1 MVFPFFFQTLLIYYK
16 GSQYSVPK
24 KYINQTVKLNEV
36 DNKLLIYYNKVLITS
51 HNISNKKFNY
61 NKEHYKEGLS
71 SSLKYRTED
80 DINDLAQKNLELL
93 DKFIK

>member
-1 MVFPFFFQTLLIYYK
+1 MN
-16 GSQYSVPK
+16 S
-24 KYINQTVKLNEV
+24 
-36 DNKLLIYYNKVLITS
+36 
-51 HNISNKKFNY
+51 KFNQMEYIAKY